1 MFSFLSSLTEAR
13 DRWLHTPN
21 TIPNTAPY
29 LNPDLN
35 TKLISISNTNQVL
48 ITDLKIEPIS
58 NTK

>member
-13 DRWLHTPN
+13 DRWLQAPN